1 MSAATTAPL
10 RFFTPRSLIGITPR
24 RLLYPASTFQS
35 SSSIRTFT
43 PSFSLLPFFKPSF
56 GHNATAARRAMSSS
70 SSAPAKP
77 AITAPPPGKFEFL
90 VVVPDKPGSQAK
102 RLEVRPKHFE
112 GITSYVENGTMK
124 MGGAALSSVPQG
136 DDPTKWDFAGST
148 VVMVAESVEE
158 VKAILE
164 KDIYTTSGVWDMEKA
179 QIWPV
184 KLAFRYP

>member
-1 MSAATTAPL
+1 
-10 RFFTPRSLIGITPR
+10 
-24 RLLYPASTFQS
+24 
-35 SSSIRTFT
+35 
-43 PSFSLLPFFKPSF
+43 
-56 GHNATAARRAMSSS
+56 MSSS
-70 SSAPAKP
+70 ASSTPAKP

-90 VVVPDKPGSQAK
+90 VVIPDKPGMQAK

-112 GITSYVENGTMK
+112 GITSHIENGTMK
-124 MGGAALSSVPQG
+124 MGGAALGSVPQG

-158 VKAILE
+158 VRAHLE
-164 KDIYTTSGVWDMEKA
+164 KDIYTTSGVWDMEKV

>member
-1 MSAATTAPL
+1 MSSPMTAPL

-24 RLLYPASTFQS
+24 RLVYTTSTFQ

-43 PSFSLLPFFKPSF
+43 PSFSLLPFFRPSF
-56 GHNATAARRAMSSS
+56 GNVTTARRAMSS

-77 AITAPPPGKFEFL
+77 AISAPPPGKFEFL
-90 VVVPDKPGSQAK
+90 VVVPDKPGMQAK

-112 GITSYVENGTMK
+112 GLTKHIESGAMK
-124 MGGAALSSVPQG
+124 MGGAALGSVPQG

-158 VKAILE
+158 VRALLE
-164 KDIYTTSGVWDMEKA
+164 KDIYTTSGVWDMEKV